1 MKKIVLF
8 FTLCTMLLLSGCGSV
23 ALQDT
28 PENTP
33 VPTQSAENKAVGKE
47 SEKRVNGGVKL
58 TMENTDDKDGTGL
71 LKTIS
76 SYMYEG
82 EKLISIKNECIYK
95 SEEKAKENAEKF
107 ITMPQSCVDV
117 SQSGDTV
124 TYYAS
129 VSAMEFMQDM
139 KKEDI
144 VKMAESI
151 GALAEE
157 Y

>member
-1 MKKIVLF
+1 MSKEYKMTADGLKKLEQELE
-8 FTLCTMLLLSGCGSV
+8 T
-23 ALQDT
+23 
-28 PENTP
+28 
-33 VPTQSAENKAVGKE
+33 
-47 SEKRVNGGVKL
+47 
-58 TMENTDDKDGTGL
+58 
-71 LKTIS
+71 LKTVTR
-76 SYMYEG
+76 
-82 EKLISIKNECIYK
+82 
-95 SEEKAKENAEKF
+95 KENAEKF

-157 Y
+157 F